1 MHRKNHAAAAAR
13 TALVAAIA
21 AAFPLF
27 TPGAFAAP
35 EPAEPAQKPW
45 LDASLDADQ
54 RARLAV
60 QAMTQQEKLR
70 WVFGYFGHDFGKS
83 KKHPDALP
91 QSAGYIPGT
100 PRLGLPALFET
111 DAGQGVASQS
121 GANVRERT
129 ALPSGLSTASTWDPK
144 VAYAG
149 GAMIG
154 SEARASGFNVMLAGG
169 VNLQREPRNGRNF
182 EYAGEDPLLA
192 GTMIGQAIKGV
203 ESNRIISTLKHFVLN
218 DQETGRNEL
227 DARIDKAA
235 LRMSDLLAMELALE
249 QSDAG
254 SVMCAYNRLNGPY
267 TCEHPWLLSEVLK
280 RDWGFR
286 GYVMS
291 DWGATHSTVAAANS
305 GLDQQSGQEFD
316 KSPYFGGALEEA
328 VKTGAVP
335 QKRLDDMV
343 TRIVRTM
350 FGKGVVD
357 NPLKPGVAIDFA
369 ANGGQPPDGEE
380 GMVLLKNEGRLLPL
394 AKTVRT
400 IAVIGGHADAGVLSG
415 GGSSQVYPVGGIAVK
430 GLLPATWP
438 GPVVYYPSSPLRA
451 IQAQAPNA
459 KVVFDDGRDPARAA
473 RGRWG
478 RRRPGLRQP
487 VDRRGQRR
495 PDARAAGRPGRAD
508 HVGGGRQRA
517 HRGRAADRRTGH
529 HALAGAR
536 SGRAGSLVSGHQ
548 RRRGDRE
555 CAVWR
560 GQSVRPPAGHLPAI
574 RAATA
579 APETRWRS
587 EEPRA
592 AVRRRLPRRCGGRL
606 QVVRPE
612 GPQAAVPVRARPVLH
627 NLRVLR
633 SVRPAQ
639 GWPPAR
645 ALQGDQHRQ
654 RGRQGRAAGVRRA
667 DVHQMGGAE
676 APGRLEQG
684 RPAAGRDQGSRG
696 RGGAARAGHVRREVA
711 HLAPS
716 ERQDPLDAGRR
727 RLRRQRHQRDRR
739 AACQHAGRTRPRTLT
754 PGETHATTHPL
765 GRLAGASGARPGR
778 GSATP
783 ATGQPV
789 PGPHGA
795 ATPGG
800 RRVGSPVARELIT
813 VSGFGGSGRPAP
825 TRPDASLSPCRACP
839 RDGPIPSRSRAAAA
853 SR

>member
-13 TALVAAIA
+13 TAMVAAIA

-45 LDASLDADQ
+45 LDTSLDADQ

-111 DAGQGVASQS
+111 DAAQGVASQA
-121 GANVRERT
+121 GPNVRERT
-129 ALPSGLSTASTWDPK
+129 ALPSGLTTASTWDPK

-182 EYAGEDPLLA
+182 EYMGEDPLLA
-192 GTMIGQAIKGV
+192 GVMAGQAIKGV
-203 ESNRIISTLKHFVLN
+203 ESNKIISTLKHFVLN

-280 RDWGFR
+280 RDWGFK

-328 VKTGAVP
+328 VENGAVP

-350 FGKGVVD
+350 FAKGVVD
-357 NPLKPGVAIDFA
+357 NPLKPGAAIDFA
-369 ANGGQPPDGEE
+369 ANGAVSRQTAEE
-380 GMVLLKNEGRLLPL
+380 GMVLLKNEGGLLPL

-415 GGSSQVYPVGGIAVK
+415 GGSSQVYPRGGIAVK

-459 KVVFDDGRDPARAA
+459 KVVFDDGSDPVRAA
-473 RGRWG
+473 RVAAQADVALVFANQWIGEANDAQTLAL
-478 RRRPGLRQP
+478 PDRQEDLIAS
-487 VDRRGQRR
+487 V
-495 PDARAAGRPGRAD
+495 
-508 HVGGGRQRA
+508 
-517 HRGRAADRRTGH
+517 
-529 HALAGAR
+529 AGANGR
-536 SGRAGSLVSGHQ
+536 TVVVLQTGGPVTMPWLARVPAVLEAWYPGTSGGEAIANVLFG
-548 RRRGDRE
+548 
-555 CAVWR
+555 AVNP
-560 GQSVRPPAGHLPAI
+560 SGHLPATFPASEQQLP
-574 RAATA
+574 RPKLDGDPKN
-579 APETRWRS
+579 PELQFAVDYH
-587 EEPRA
+587 EGA
-592 AVRRRLPRRCGGRL
+592 AVGYKWFDLKGHKPLFPFGHGLSYTSFAYSGLSGQVKDGRL
-606 QVVRPE
+606 HVRFKVTNTGKVAGKDVPQVYASPLATKWEAPKRL
-612 GPQAAVPVRARPVLH
+612 AAWSKV
-627 NLRVLR
+627 
-633 SVRPAQ
+633 
-639 GWPPAR
+639 
-645 ALQGDQHRQ
+645 ALQ
-654 RGRQGRAAGVRRA
+654 
-667 DVHQMGGAE
+667 
-676 APGRLEQG
+676 
-684 RPAAGRDQGSRG
+684 
-696 RGGAARAGHVRREVA
+696 
-711 HLAPS
+711 
-716 ERQDPLDAGRR
+716 
-727 RLRRQRHQRDRR
+727 
-739 AACQHAGRTRPRTLT
+739 
-754 PGETHATTHPL
+754 PGETKEVEVAVEP
-765 GRLAGASGARPGR
+765 RLLAMFDEKSRTWRRPKGK
-778 GSATP
+778 
-783 ATGQPV
+783 V
-789 PGPHGA
+789 K
-795 ATPGG
+795 
-800 RRVGSPVARELIT
+800 LIL
-813 VSGFGGSGRPAP
+813 AE
-825 TRPDASLSPCRACP
+825 DASAANATSVTVDLPASTLDARGRA
-839 RDGPIPSRSRAAAA
+839 R
-853 SR
+853 

>member
-121 GANVRERT
+121 GPNVRERT

-350 FGKGVVD
+350 FAKGVVD
-357 NPLKPGVAIDFA
+357 NPLKPGGAIDFA
-369 ANGGQPPDGEE
+369 ANGAVSRQTAEE

-473 RGRWG
+473 R
-478 RRRPGLRQP
+478 
-487 VDRRGQRR
+487 V
-495 PDARAAGRPGRAD
+495 AAGAD
-508 HVGGGRQRA
+508 V
-517 HRGRAADRRTGH
+517 
-529 HALAGAR
+529 ALVFANQWIGEANDAQTLALPDGQEELITSVAGANGR
-536 SGRAGSLVSGHQ
+536 TVVVLQTGGPVTMPWLARVPAVLEAWYPGTSGGEAIANVLFGVVNPS
-548 RRRGDRE
+548 
-555 CAVWR
+555 
-560 GQSVRPPAGHLPAI
+560 GHLPATFPQSEQQLP
-574 RAATA
+574 RPKLDGDPKNPELQFAVDYHEGAAVGYKWFDLKGHKPLFPFGHGLSYTTFAYSGLSGQVKDGRLHVRFKVTNTGNVAGKDVPQVYA
-579 APETRWRS
+579 APMSTKWEA
-587 EEPRA
+587 PK
-592 AVRRRLPRRCGGRL
+592 RL
-606 QVVRPE
+606 VAWSKV
-612 GPQAAVPVRARPVLH
+612 
-627 NLRVLR
+627 
-633 SVRPAQ
+633 
-639 GWPPAR
+639 
-645 ALQGDQHRQ
+645 ALQ
-654 RGRQGRAAGVRRA
+654 
-667 DVHQMGGAE
+667 
-676 APGRLEQG
+676 
-684 RPAAGRDQGSRG
+684 
-696 RGGAARAGHVRREVA
+696 
-711 HLAPS
+711 
-716 ERQDPLDAGRR
+716 
-727 RLRRQRHQRDRR
+727 
-739 AACQHAGRTRPRTLT
+739 
-754 PGETHATTHPL
+754 PGETKEVEVAVEP
-765 GRLAGASGARPGR
+765 RVLAMFDEKSRTWRRPKGKIK
-778 GSATP
+778 
-783 ATGQPV
+783 
-789 PGPHGA
+789 
-795 ATPGG
+795 
-800 RRVGSPVARELIT
+800 LIL
-813 VSGFGGSGRPAP
+813 AE
-825 TRPDASLSPCRACP
+825 DASAANATSVNVDLPASTLDARGRA
-839 RDGPIPSRSRAAAA
+839 R
-853 SR
+853 

>member
-121 GANVRERT
+121 GPNVRERT

-267 TCEHPWLLSEVLK
+267 TCEHPWLLTEVLK

-350 FGKGVVD
+350 FAKGVVD

-369 ANGGQPPDGEE
+369 ANGAVSRRTAEE

-473 RGRWG
+473 R
-478 RRRPGLRQP
+478 
-487 VDRRGQRR
+487 V
-495 PDARAAGRPGRAD
+495 AA
-508 HVGGGRQRA
+508 
-517 HRGRAADRRTGH
+517 AADV
-529 HALAGAR
+529 ALVFANQWIGEANDAQTLALPSGQEELITSVAGANGR
-536 SGRAGSLVSGHQ
+536 TVVVLQTGGPVTMPWLGRVPAVLEAWYPGTSGGEAIANVLFGVVNPS
-548 RRRGDRE
+548 
-555 CAVWR
+555 
-560 GQSVRPPAGHLPAI
+560 GHLPATFPQSEQQLP
-574 RAATA
+574 RPKLDGDPKN
-579 APETRWRS
+579 PELQFAVDYH
-587 EEPRA
+587 EGA
-592 AVRRRLPRRCGGRL
+592 AVGYKWFDLKGHKPLFPFGHGLSYTTFAYSGLSGQVKDGRL
-606 QVVRPE
+606 HVRFKVTNTGNVAGKDVPQVYASPLTTKWEAPKRL
-612 GPQAAVPVRARPVLH
+612 AAWSKV
-627 NLRVLR
+627 
-633 SVRPAQ
+633 
-639 GWPPAR
+639 
-645 ALQGDQHRQ
+645 ALQ
-654 RGRQGRAAGVRRA
+654 
-667 DVHQMGGAE
+667 
-676 APGRLEQG
+676 
-684 RPAAGRDQGSRG
+684 
-696 RGGAARAGHVRREVA
+696 
-711 HLAPS
+711 
-716 ERQDPLDAGRR
+716 
-727 RLRRQRHQRDRR
+727 
-739 AACQHAGRTRPRTLT
+739 
-754 PGETHATTHPL
+754 PGETKEVEVAVEP
-765 GRLAGASGARPGR
+765 RLLAMFDEKSRTWRRPKGKVR
-778 GSATP
+778 LTLA
-783 ATGQPV
+783 
-789 PGPHGA
+789 
-795 ATPGG
+795 
-800 RRVGSPVARELIT
+800 E
-813 VSGFGGSGRPAP
+813 
-825 TRPDASLSPCRACP
+825 DASAANATSVTVDLPASTLDARGRA
-839 RDGPIPSRSRAAAA
+839 R
-853 SR
+853 

>member
-1 MHRKNHAAAAAR
+1 MQRKNHAVAMAR

-121 GANVRERT
+121 GPNVRERT

-267 TCEHPWLLSEVLK
+267 TCEHPWLLTEVLK
-280 RDWGFR
+280 RDWGFK

-316 KSPYFGGALEEA
+316 KSPYFGGALQEA

-343 TRIVRTM
+343 TRI
-350 FGKGVVD
+350 
-357 NPLKPGVAIDFA
+357 
-369 ANGGQPPDGEE
+369 
-380 GMVLLKNEGRLLPL
+380 
-394 AKTVRT
+394 VRT

-415 GGSSQVYPVGGIAVK
+415 GGSSQVYPRGGIAVK

-459 KVVFDDGRDPARAA
+459 KVVFDDGSDPVRAA
-473 RGRWG
+473 RVAAQADVALVFANQWIGEANDA
-478 RRRPGLRQP
+478 PTLALPDRQEDLIAS
-487 VDRRGQRR
+487 V
-495 PDARAAGRPGRAD
+495 
-508 HVGGGRQRA
+508 
-517 HRGRAADRRTGH
+517 
-529 HALAGAR
+529 AGANGR
-536 SGRAGSLVSGHQ
+536 TVVVLQTGGPVTMPWLARVPAVLEAWYPGTSGGEAIANVLFG
-548 RRRGDRE
+548 
-555 CAVWR
+555 AVNP
-560 GQSVRPPAGHLPAI
+560 SGHLPATFPASEQQLP
-574 RAATA
+574 RPKLDGDPKNPELQFAVDYHEGAAVGYKWFDLKGHKPLFPFGHGLSYTSFAYSGLSGQVKDGRLHVRFKVTNTGKVAGKDVPQVYA
-579 APETRWRS
+579 APLSTKW
-587 EEPRA
+587 
-592 AVRRRLPRRCGGRL
+592 
-606 QVVRPE
+606 
-612 GPQAAVPVRARPVLH
+612 
-627 NLRVLR
+627 
-633 SVRPAQ
+633 
-639 GWPPAR
+639 
-645 ALQGDQHRQ
+645 
-654 RGRQGRAAGVRRA
+654 
-667 DVHQMGGAE
+667 E
-676 APGRLEQG
+676 APKRL
-684 RPAAGRDQGSRG
+684 AAWSKVSLQ
-696 RGGAARAGHVRREVA
+696 
-711 HLAPS
+711 
-716 ERQDPLDAGRR
+716 
-727 RLRRQRHQRDRR
+727 
-739 AACQHAGRTRPRTLT
+739 
-754 PGETHATTHPL
+754 PGETKEVEVAVEP
-765 GRLAGASGARPGR
+765 RVLAMFDEKSRTWRRPKGKIK
-778 GSATP
+778 
-783 ATGQPV
+783 
-789 PGPHGA
+789 
-795 ATPGG
+795 
-800 RRVGSPVARELIT
+800 LIL
-813 VSGFGGSGRPAP
+813 AE
-825 TRPDASLSPCRACP
+825 DASAANATSVTVDLPASTLDARGRA
-839 RDGPIPSRSRAAAA
+839 R
-853 SR
+853 